1 MIRKHRILMANILI
15 LLVFTAYVIMDT
27 FFITRVYGDGTEAT
41 EETSVR
47 EQPDNGDAVSDR
59 EQNDEKS
66 ASDPAGAVITE
77 DSYSDENISVTL
89 TEYRQNDTTIY
100 AADVRLSSP
109 EYLRTA
115 LAEGTYGRN
124 ITQATS
130 EMAENAGAVL
140 AFNGDY
146 YGAQQKGYVIRNGG
160 LYRDTGESGQEDLVI
175 YSDGSME
182 VIDEGEVSA
191 QELIGSGAQQTLSF
205 GPALVED
212 GDISVTEG
220 EEVGRAKASNPRTAI
235 GIIDENHYI
244 FVVSDGRSDESEGLS
259 LYELAQFMQS
269 MGAETAYNLDGG
281 GSSTMYFNGSVV
293 NNPTGGRGESER
305 KVSDIVYI
313 GEK

>member
-1 MIRKHRILMANILI
+1 MIRKHRILMANIMI

-27 FFITRVYGDGTEAT
+27 FFITRVYGDGTEAV

-47 EQPDNGDAVSDR
+47 EQSDDGDAVSDR

-77 DSYSDENISVTL
+77 DSYSDGNISVTL

-140 AFNGDY
+140 AVNGDY
-146 YGAQQKGYVIRNGG
+146 YGAQQKGYVIRNGV

-212 GDISVTEG
+212 GSITVSEG
-220 EEVGRAKASNPRTAI
+220 DEVGKSMSSNPRTAI
-235 GIIDENHYI
+235 GYVSKDH
-244 FVVSDGRSDESEGLS
+244 FVLVVSDGRTDESEGLS
-259 LYELAQFMQS
+259 LKELAEVMADA
-269 MGAETAYNLDGG
+269 GCVCAYNLDGG
-281 GSSTMYFNGSVV
+281 GSTTMYYKGEVY
-293 NNPTGGRGESER
+293 NNPTTNGRIKER

-313 GEK
+313 K

>member
-1 MIRKHRILMANILI
+1 MIRKHRILMANIMI

-27 FFITRVYGDGTEAT
+27 FFITRVYGDGTEAV

-47 EQPDNGDAVSDR
+47 EQSDDGDAVSDR

-124 ITQATS
+124 VTQATS
-130 EMAENAGAVL
+130 EMAENTGAVL
-140 AFNGDY
+140 AVNGDY
-146 YGAQQKGYVIRNGG
+146 Y
-160 LYRDTGESGQEDLVI
+160 
-175 YSDGSME
+175 
-182 VIDEGEVSA
+182 
-191 QELIGSGAQQTLSF
+191 GAQQTLSF

-259 LYELAQFMQS
+259 LHELAQFMQS